1 MDALPMTLIRYAT
14 LAPSGHNTQ
23 PWRFSAD
30 DGAIR
35 IYPDFTRRL
44 PVVDPDDHALY
55 ISLGCAAENLVIAA
69 AHHGLAATVEP
80 FPADE
85 PAECIRIRLAP
96 GGSSAAG
103 ALFGAIPERQSNRRR
118 YNRKPIPAA
127 DIDQLLAANTSGTV
141 SLRAFDPT
149 RPDCEPI
156 IRFVKEGNV
165 AQFKDQA
172 FVDELVSWIRFSPAE
187 VRERQDGL
195 TASALG
201 FPSVPRWL
209 GQWIMTTLVKP
220 DSEASKQAQAIGSSA
235 LLLLFVAQQNDK
247 RHWVDVGRSF
257 ERVALTATAL
267 GVAHA
272 HVNMPCEVQPIRER
286 LALHLGL
293 APDAQPLLLIRLGY
307 AKPLPHAPRRPV
319 ELVMRGAAH

>member
-1 MDALPMTLIRYAT
+1 MDALAMTLFRSAT

-30 DGAIR
+30 DDAIR

-69 AHHGLAATVEP
+69 AHHGLAANVEA

-96 GGSSAAG
+96 GPSSDAG
-103 ALFGAIPERQSNRRR
+103 ALFAAIPERQSNRRS
-118 YNRKPIPAA
+118 YDRKPIPAA

-141 SLRAFDPT
+141 SLQAFDPAQ
-149 RPDCEPI
+149 PDCEPI
-156 IRFVKEGNV
+156 IALVREGNV
-165 AQFKDQA
+165 AQFKDPA

-187 VRERQDGL
+187 VRARQDGL

-220 DSEASKQAQAIGSSA
+220 HSEASKQAQAIGSSA
-235 LLLLFVAQQNDK
+235 LLLLFVAQRNDK

-272 HVNMPCEVQPIRER
+272 HVNMPCEVEPIRRR

-307 AKPLPHAPRRPV
+307 AKPLQHSPRRPV
-319 ELVMRGAAH
+319 EQVLREATH